1 MKTCFLGDIAF
12 GTARSRDFLGLFK
25 PKPRDL
31 VMNARDLNCFFG
43 NDSAREK
50 PESVN
55 DPTETRR

>member
-1 MKTCFLGDIAF
+1 
-12 GTARSRDFLGLFK
+12 LFK